1 MLHNIA
7 TTLVWESGTKLH
19 DVNKS
24 IIATNRASDIQI
36 CRQITKSY
44 SATYFPPYILQFNN

>member
-7 TTLVWESGTKLH
+7 TKLVCESGTKLH

-44 SATYFPPYILQFNN
+44 SATHFPPYILQFNN